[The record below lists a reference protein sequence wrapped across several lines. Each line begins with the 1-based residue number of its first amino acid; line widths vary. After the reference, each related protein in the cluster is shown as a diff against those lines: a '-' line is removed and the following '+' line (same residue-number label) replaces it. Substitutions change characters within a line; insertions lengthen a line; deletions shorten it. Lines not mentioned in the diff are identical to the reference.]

1 MSNKTKIEKSAENCR
16 KAFAKY
22 PDAKWAWCCHHKVFY
37 EELTEPAESRIANI
51 LTDKPES
58 ERVVRLNNFRPVRD
72 EKTFK
77 PLSDKF
83 NADYKTLR
91 DKFNADCKQL
101 RKPILKVYKMDVPL
115 GTWNGKSIFGN

>member
-22 PDAKWAWCCHHKVFY
+22 PDAKWAWCCHHEVFY
-37 EELTEPAESRIANI
+37 EELTEPAESRIAYI

-58 ERVVRLNNFRPVRD
+58 ERVVRLNNFRPIRD
-72 EKTFK
+72 EKTYK
-77 PLSDKF
+77 P
-83 NADYKTLR
+83 LR
-91 DKFNADCKQL
+91 DKFNADCKPL
-101 RKPILKVYKMDVPL
+101 RKPLLKVYKMDVPL